1 MPKTN
6 NNKQKKLVQ
15 SLGNNIRGIA
25 NTITKN
31 MNSLYRSTYMST
43 PQQSKDLQ
51 NLSDRINSNID
62 KIVDRNLDMVGIG
75 TPSVSRLYMR
85 LNDENHEQTTQIMSD
100 LEKMFD
106 GGIISDDLYGMFMNN
121 RYLRELDLEIDTV
134 CKYMPKLEEALAVQ
148 KDCVLS
154 ADHFSKDFLN
164 LEDPKSANVKSSVFA
179 ERAKDL
185 KRKYQLARLVEEIYE
200 DTSKYGERFIYR
212 VPYNIAIG
220 KLLMTKSD
228 TEIIASPWSNSVRES
243 NQEQAINETFTFNL
257 NKNGCSITST
267 TTNNRVYNESFG
279 NKNQSSSFSIKDNG
293 FRLEDNESFK
303 INIEICQKG
312 IIESA
317 VEEVKKAYDT
327 RAKYATQS
335 LTKEFAITEARNKDK
350 KPIEAKGNLTFGP
363 SSSIEPKY
371 IANDGLVNGYQK
383 EVNNKESVEVKAPG
397 CVVKKLDRDKVIP
410 IYIEDMCLGYYYFEL
425 RKNNDNIENF
435 NGLQSVFSDSLKSLK
450 STDPRNALN
459 AVDVDRQDDTV
470 RYVASRLA
478 AFIDKQFVNNNQDL
492 AKEIYMIL
500 KYNDIFNT
508 PTLDTLKVSFIPPED
523 MVHFFFKQDPYTHR
537 GVSDLEKGLIPA
549 KIYCSLY
556 ITSAIGKMT
565 RGQDKRVYY
574 IKQTVDTNTAQVL
587 LNAISQIKQN
597 NFNIRQFS
605 SINNVLNITGR
616 FNDYFI
622 PTNSSGDAPIQFE
635 IMPGQQIDAPTDLME
650 PLEEMAINSTGIP
663 IEIIQTR
670 QSVDYAMQLTMSSSK
685 VLRFCYKRQE
695 LFQDLLTE
703 FISPIYNYE
712 YNESVIIKVTLPP
725 PSFINITNT
734 NQLLDNTKSFAQS
747 IVDMDCADEQD
758 DAIKNRYNKKI
769 SRWYLGTHLD
779 VAKHQALLDEAR
791 MEVSEEKQESHS
803 DGSGDSDY

>member
-1 MPKTN
+1 MPKTD
-6 NNKQKKLVQ
+6 NKQKKLAR
-15 SLGNNIRGIA
+15 SLGDNIKGIA
-25 NTITKN
+25 NAISKN

-51 NLSDRINSNID
+51 NLGDRINANID
-62 KIVDRNLDMVGIG
+62 RIVDRNLETLGISM
-75 TPSVSRLYMR
+75 PSVSRLYMR
-85 LNDENHEQTTQIMSD
+85 LNDENHEQTTQIMTD
-100 LEKMFD
+100 LERMFD

-164 LEDPKSANVKSSVFA
+164 LEDPKSPNVESSIFA
-179 ERAKDL
+179 ERAKDI

-200 DTSKYGERFIYR
+200 DTSKYGEKFIYR
-212 VPYNIAIG
+212 VPYSIAIG
-220 KLLMTKSD
+220 KLLTTKPD
-228 TEIIASPWSNSVRES
+228 TEIIASPWSNAVRES
-243 NQEQAINETFTFNL
+243 TKVYSMNEVFTL
-257 NKNGCSITST
+257 ALDKDGCDIRSLM
-267 TTNNRVYNESFG
+267 TNDRVYNESFD
-279 NKNQSSSFSIKDNG
+279 NTRNRSSQSKDNN
-293 FRLEDNESFK
+293 FRLGDNESFK

-317 VEEVKKAYDT
+317 VEETKQAYDT
-327 RAKYATQS
+327 RIKYASQS
-335 LTKEFAITEARNKDK
+335 LAREFVLTEARNKNK
-350 KPIEAKGNLTFGP
+350 KPIEAKGNLTFGQP
-363 SSSIEPKY
+363 SSIEPKY

-383 EVNNKESVEVKAPG
+383 EVNNREAIEVKVPG

-435 NGLQSVFSDSLKSLK
+435 NGLQSVFSDSLRGMK
-450 STDPRNALN
+450 STDPRNAFN
-459 AVDVDRQDDTV
+459 AVDADRQDDTI

-478 AFIDKQFVNNNQDL
+478 SFIDKQFVNSNQDL

-523 MVHFFFKQDPYTHR
+523 MVHFFFKQDSYTHR
-537 GVSDLEKGLIPA
+537 GISDLEKGLIPA

-574 IKQTVDTNTAQVL
+574 IKQTVDTNTSQVL

-622 PTNSSGDAPIQFE
+622 PMNSSGDAPIQFE
-635 IMPGQQIDAPTDLME
+635 IMPGQQVDAPTDLME

-663 IEIIQTR
+663 LEIIQTR

-703 FISPIYNYE
+703 LISPIYNYE
-712 YNESVIIKVTLPP
+712 YDESVIIKVTLPP

-758 DAIKNRYNKKI
+758 DAVKNRYNKKI

-779 VAKHQALLDEAR
+779 VAKHQALLDEAK
-791 MEVSEEKQESHS
+791 MEISREKQESHS
-803 DGSGDSDY
+803 DGTDSDF